1 MGMGGGNKGQGRVT
15 MSEINV
21 TPMVDVMLVL
31 LIIFM
36 VTAPLIQQ
44 GVKVNLPEAKA
55 APVEASEKKLVLSID
70 AGRRVFIGDAEVELD
85 ELEKKLAANAKAQ
98 ADKEIYLHAD
108 RDVPYGVVVEVM
120 ASAQRA
126 GITNVGMITDPM
138 AAPAS
143 SKGARPDPAGGP
155 AGSKGAKKEAKR

>member
-1 MGMGGGNKGQGRVT
+1 MGMGGQKGNPGRTT

-44 GVKVNLPEAKA
+44 GVKVNLPQARA
-55 APVEASEKKLVLSID
+55 APVEATEKKLVLSVD
-70 AGRRVFIGDAEVELD
+70 ARRRVFIGEAEVRLAEVE
-85 ELEKKLAANAKAQ
+85 EKLKANARAQ

-108 RDVPYGVVVEVM
+108 RALPYGVVVEVM
-120 ASAQRA
+120 AAVQRA
-126 GITNVGMITDPM
+126 GITNVGMITDPLT
-138 AAPAS
+138 PDKRS
-143 SKGARPDPAGGP
+143 SADGD
-155 AGSKGAKKEAKR
+155 

>member
-1 MGMGGGNKGQGRVT
+1 MGMSSNRGAPGRTT

-44 GVKVNLPEAKA
+44 GVKVNLPETKA
-55 APVEASEKKLVLSID
+55 APVEASEKKLVLSVD
-70 AGRRVFIGDAEVELD
+70 AQRRVYIGEAKVRLE
-85 ELEKKLAANAKAQ
+85 ELEEKLKANAKAQ

-108 RDVPYGVVVEVM
+108 RALPYGVVVEVM
-120 ASAQRA
+120 AAAQRA
-126 GITNVGMITDPM
+126 GISNVGMITDPLSRS
-138 AAPAS
+138 AEEAS
-143 SKGARPDPAGGP
+143 KTPP
-155 AGSKGAKKEAKR
+155 

>member
-1 MGMGGGNKGQGRVT
+1 MGTGKEAPGRTT

-44 GVKVNLPEAKA
+44 GVKVNLPQAKA
-55 APVEASEKKLVLSID
+55 APVEAKEQKITLSINR
-70 AGRRVFIGDAEVELD
+70 GKQIFIGDVEVPLD
-85 ELEKKLAANAKAQ
+85 QLEEKLKTNAKAQ
-98 ADKEIYLHAD
+98 TDKEIYLWAD
-108 RDVPYGVVVEVM
+108 TDINYGTVVQVM

-126 GITNVGMITDPM
+126 GITNVGMITDPF
-138 AAPAS
+138 AP
-143 SKGARPDPAGGP
+143 RPP
-155 AGSKGAKKEAKR
+155 KRR

>member
-1 MGMGGGNKGQGRVT
+1 MGMSGGKGAPGRTT

-55 APVEASEKKLVLSID
+55 APVEATEKKIVLSID
-70 AGRRVFIGDAEVELD
+70 SSKTIYIGDAPVALA
-85 ELEKKLAANAKAQ
+85 ELEEKLKSNAKAQ
-98 ADKEIYLHAD
+98 ADKEI
-108 RDVPYGVVVEVM
+108 
-120 ASAQRA
+120 
-126 GITNVGMITDPM
+126 
-138 AAPAS
+138 
-143 SKGARPDPAGGP
+143 
-155 AGSKGAKKEAKR
+155 